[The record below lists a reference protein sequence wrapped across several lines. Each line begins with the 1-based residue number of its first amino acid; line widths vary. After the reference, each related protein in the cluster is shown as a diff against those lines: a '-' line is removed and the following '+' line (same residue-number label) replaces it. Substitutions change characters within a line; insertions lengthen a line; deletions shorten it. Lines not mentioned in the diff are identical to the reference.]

1 MMLRGG
7 LFACVLTALSA
18 CAGDPARYEPAQP
31 VSSRFDTL
39 ALPPM
44 QQFSAPAAV
53 PSQRSNAEIAQDFL
67 DLSFRLETG
76 RSIPAFS
83 RFVGPLTVR
92 MIGQVPKT
100 AQTDMANLLTRLQ
113 REAGLPIH
121 LTSNAD
127 AALSVEFLP
136 RAKLQGRAQDA
147 ACFVV
152 PRVSSWV
159 QYRRASRADLDWT
172 TYTARQKV
180 AVFIP
185 NDTSRQEIRDC
196 MHEEMAQALG
206 PLNDLYRL
214 PDSIFNDDNIHGV
227 LTGFDMTIL
236 RATYSDDLQAG
247 MSEAAVAAA
256 LPLLLA
262 RIHPAGN
269 HASGAGIR
277 QTPRAFGDAIARA
290 LGRNASG
297 GGRERAAQDAL
308 AIAQSQG
315 WQDHRTG
322 FAWFTLGRVQGPGKA
337 EAAYTAF
344 ANASAIFHAGN
355 LPLHAANTDQQLA
368 MFALADGDWQG
379 AVTLAEQSIPAAR
392 AGQNAALMASL
403 MMVKAAALEKTG
415 HQSEANTLRLDS
427 LGWARYGMVSDAAV
441 RRHLAL
447 IDDLANQTGKPKT

>member
-1 MMLRGG
+1 MILRGG
-7 LFACVLTALSA
+7 LFACAVVALSA
-18 CAGDPARYEPAQP
+18 CVGGPERHESVQP
-31 VSSRFDTL
+31 VSNRFDTL
-39 ALPPM
+39 ALPAM
-44 QQFSAPAAV
+44 RTFSAAAGV
-53 PSQRSNAEIAQDFL
+53 PSLRSNAEIAQDFL

-83 RFVGPLTVR
+83 RFVGPMTVR
-92 MIGQVPKT
+92 MIGQVPDS
-100 AQTDMANLLTRLQ
+100 AQTDMMDLLRRLQ
-113 REAGLPIH
+113 LEAGLPIR
-121 LTSNAD
+121 LTNDAD
-127 AALSVEFLP
+127 AAISIEFLP
-136 RAKLQGRAQDA
+136 RARMQFRAQDA

-152 PRVSSWV
+152 PRVSSWA
-159 QYRRASRADLDWT
+159 QYRRASGADLDWA
-172 TYTARQKV
+172 TYTARERV

-185 NDTSRQEIRDC
+185 SDTSHQEIRDC

-227 LTGFDMTIL
+227 LTGFDMALL

-256 LPLLLA
+256 LPVLLA
-262 RIHPAGN
+262 RVNPAGN
-269 HASGAGIR
+269 HPGVVTR

-290 LGRNASG
+290 LGRNANET
-297 GGRERAAQDAL
+297 GRARAAEEAL
-308 AIAQSQG
+308 SIAQSQG

-322 FAWFTLGRVQGPGKA
+322 FAWLTFGRVQGRGKA
-337 EAAYTAF
+337 EAAHAAF
-344 ANASAIFHAGN
+344 ANAAAIFHARN
-355 LPLHAANTDQQLA
+355 LPLHAANADLQLA
-368 MFALADGDWQG
+368 MFDLADGNWQD
-379 AVTLAEQSIPAAR
+379 AINLTEQSIPAAR

-447 IDDLANQTGKPKT
+447 IDDLANQAGKPKP